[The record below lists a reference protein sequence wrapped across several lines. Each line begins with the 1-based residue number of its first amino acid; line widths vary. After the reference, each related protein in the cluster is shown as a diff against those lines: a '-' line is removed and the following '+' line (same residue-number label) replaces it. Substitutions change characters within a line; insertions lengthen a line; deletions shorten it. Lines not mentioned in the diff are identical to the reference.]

1 MPEKSDELGA
11 LWRKEGRR
19 GEYWTGKIKIAHA
32 EAASLADERG
42 ELAVVAFLDTDKR
55 NERAPDVRLYIS
67 RPRSDQPDHRPA
79 SEQRRDAAAMQRPS
93 RPATPDDLDDSIPF

>member
-1 MPEKSDELGA
+1 MPDKADELGA

-19 GEYWTGKIKIAHA
+19 GEYWTGKIKVTHA

-42 ELAVVAFLDTDKR
+42 EVAVVAFIDTDKR

-67 RPRSDQPDHRPA
+67 RPRSDQPD
-79 SEQRRDAAAMQRPS
+79 QRRDAAAMQRQS